1 MVPPAATAS
10 TPVESLCGGF
20 LQRTN
25 LASCAASRCSRKC
38 ISNPGF
44 IYIEC
49 AAPLPPPFSPQHRH
63 IPTVSSSSLPVWLP
77 SLGHTRFVSYSASH
91 VNDLNRPPSALFS
104 LPSFRPLF
112 HTKLRPPYWKRRGDQ
127 SLLFVSLSGISTM
140 FPMSGT
146 VDVTKRKLPPG
157 VLRIWT
163 LTAPTCGRNSPGR
176 RKTASIIGTWS
187 LQTAW
192 SA

>member
-112 HTKLRPPYWKRRGDQ
+112 HAELRPPYWKRRGDQ
-127 SLLFVSLSGISTM
+127 SLLFICSLSPYQESQRCSLCRELWM
-140 FPMSGT
+140 LPSGNCPRVSCGFGRSRRQPVGGT
-146 VDVTKRKLPPG
+146 RLVDVKQPL
-157 VLRIWT
+157 
-163 LTAPTCGRNSPGR
+163 
-176 RKTASIIGTWS
+176 
-187 LQTAW
+187 
-192 SA
+192 